1 MKSKPALHWPS
12 GNGRSVFLLA
22 AWALL
27 LMTPRPAA
35 AAEPA
40 DFNALH
46 GKQESQQRA
55 RTMARELVS
64 GILDVQLQKLEENGL
79 TDRQI
84 YRDIRSMQQNID
96 GLIEAEM
103 RQVVELLLQAQT
115 VETADRDRLFVS
127 ARETIRQIV
136 VRLAVERHNLQRRL
150 KTAALA
156 AHVKQLIGM
165 QEVIVRV
172 TESLPEQ
179 PQLRREALTLKTT
192 QDERDV
198 RALYL
203 QLEAMLG
210 VQIRE

>member
-1 MKSKPALHWPS
+1 
-12 GNGRSVFLLA
+12 
-22 AWALL
+22 
-27 LMTPRPAA
+27 
-35 AAEPA
+35 
-40 DFNALH
+40 
-46 GKQESQQRA
+46 
-55 RTMARELVS
+55 
-64 GILDVQLQKLEENGL
+64 
-79 TDRQI
+79 
-84 YRDIRSMQQNID
+84 SMQQNID

-103 RQVVELLLQAQT
+103 RQVVELLLNAQT
-115 VETADRDRLFVS
+115 ASGADRDRVFVS

-156 AHVKQLIGM
+156 AHVKQLIAM
-165 QEVIVRV
+165 QDVIVRV

-179 PQLRREALTLKTT
+179 PQLRREALALKTT

-210 VQIRE
+210 EVSSWGGRVGAGAADGMRILKAAQVN

>member
-1 MKSKPALHWPS
+1 SVTAADTGDLNTLRSK
-12 GNGRSVFLLA
+12 
-22 AWALL
+22 
-27 LMTPRPAA
+27 
-35 AAEPA
+35 
-40 DFNALH
+40 
-46 GKQESQQRA
+46 QQSQQRA
-55 RTMARELVS
+55 RVMARELVS

-103 RQVVELLLQAQT
+103 RQVVVLLLQAQT
-115 VETADRDRLFVS
+115 ADTADRDRLFVS

-156 AHVKQLIGM
+156 AQVKQLIAM
-165 QEVIVRV
+165 QDVIVRV

-179 PQLRREALTLKTT
+179 PQLRREAL
-192 QDERDV
+192 
-198 RALYL
+198 
-203 QLEAMLG
+203 
-210 VQIRE
+210 